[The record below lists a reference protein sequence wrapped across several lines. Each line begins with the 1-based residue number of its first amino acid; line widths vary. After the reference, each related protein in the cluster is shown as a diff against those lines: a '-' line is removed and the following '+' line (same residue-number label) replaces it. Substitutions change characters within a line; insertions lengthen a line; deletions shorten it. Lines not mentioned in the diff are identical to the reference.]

1 MSETRTIKITAEG
14 GLLIG
19 NTFVE
24 TGKTA
29 SVPKERAESLIRSK
43 VAEAAEGDAD
53 FPTPYAGPDA
63 ETVATIEAT
72 DKAKREAPASE
83 LAEFP
88 AYAKLNKG
96 GLTTLDGLKTYIAD
110 NPNDWATLLT
120 LDDEEAAAVAAKLK
134 PAKAKKAAAEE

>member
-1 MSETRTIKITAEG
+1 MSETRNIKVTAEG

-24 TGKTA
+24 FGKSAT
-29 SVPKERAESLIRSK
+29 VPSERAAVLIRGK
-43 VAEAAEGDAD
+43 VAEAVDGDAD
-53 FPTPYAGPDA
+53 YPEPYAVP
-63 ETVATIEAT
+63 TVEAQIERKATEQ
-72 DKAKREAPASE
+72 AKRETPASE

-96 GLTTLDGLKTYIAD
+96 GLTTVEGLKGFITN
-110 NPNDWATLLT
+110 NPNDWATLLE
-120 LDDEEAAAVAAKLK
+120 LDEEEAAAVGTKLK